1 MKADGG
7 KGLEGESGVADGV
20 VVENNGEGGEVGDS
34 GKRMGMAGGC
44 KNIGRLQKQKELFM
58 KLNTTRDVDTIRR

>member
-1 MKADGG
+1 
-7 KGLEGESGVADGV
+7 